1 MAKNEKKKVSS
12 TLGSWFKR
20 MFKGGSKELSE
31 DEKFAVEKIESPSV
45 MAVKAFFRRPLAVIA
60 LVVLISLFL
69 LVFIGPMYIPM
80 DLTYTDA
87 LQANIAP
94 VWNMRDVPDGLKDNV
109 RTISGFGNF
118 TVGVSQENSFY
129 IWGSTTDNLTGE
141 DYGAIPDSIQDG
153 NVLTAAAGSD
163 HIIAITTDGKI
174 VGWGNDNLGQFGYVK
189 NEADPYLQMP
199 EEFITG
205 TIDPDSVDF
214 LDCGYQA
221 TALVL
226 DGKLYV
232 WGNTKA
238 LLNMVDIHT
247 NEDFQQGVKAVVMS
261 NYYAVVLMED
271 GSVSTGGATYTLNRQ
286 TGYSSVE
293 GEVKNT
299 SAHLR
304 QKKVIQMAA
313 TDNCFAFLTEDGE
326 IVVTGAAKY
335 GETNVPILPDGE
347 KFVQVVAGTKH
358 FLALTDKGTVYGWG
372 HDDSGQLDVAGST
385 ASAIYAGAKQSYLVD
400 EGGAVTETS
409 GLQGYFFGTDRQGR
423 DVLTRIIHGGK
434 MTMTIGA
441 VAVIVSTIIA
451 IIVGCISGYFGG
463 WVDMIL
469 MRVTEIFSAIPFLPF
484 AMMLSYVIKTMP
496 IDETTRIFIIMVIL
510 GLLSWTGLAR
520 MIRAQVLAE
529 REKEFVTAAKSMG
542 VKEGRIAFKHILPNV
557 ISVILVSV
565 TLDFAGC
572 LLTESSLSYL
582 GFGVQQPTP
591 TWGNMLNG
599 ANNSIVIQNYW
610 WQWVF
615 PAIFLAIATI
625 SINIIGDTLRD
636 VLDPKSSQEK

>member
-335 GETNVPILPDGE
+335 GETNVPTLPDGE

-385 ASAIYAGAKQSYLVD
+385 ASTIYAGAKQSYLVD